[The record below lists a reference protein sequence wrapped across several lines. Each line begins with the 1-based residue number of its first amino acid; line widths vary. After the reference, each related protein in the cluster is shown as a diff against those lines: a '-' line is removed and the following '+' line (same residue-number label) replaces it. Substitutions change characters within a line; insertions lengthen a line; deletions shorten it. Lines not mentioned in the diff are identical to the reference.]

1 MSSVKK
7 RIIIV
12 EDEAL
17 IADHIEMLL
26 SDEGYTVVAVLD
38 NADDLFNVLSTQSVD
53 LILLDINLQGSLDG
67 VDIAH
72 QVNKQY
78 KVPIVFLT
86 SNTDKKTIDRVKLT
100 TPAGFIAK
108 PYTIADLISNI
119 EIALYR
125 ATEVIKPAIT
135 QEVSE
140 KSIFI
145 KDKSTLVKLM
155 YADIAYAEAMDNYS
169 VIFTDEKKYIVP
181 HTLKSLAEL
190 LEPEGFVKTHR
201 SFLVN
206 AKKIS
211 AIHPKAVQVGTK
223 EIPLSENF
231 RSTIISLF
239 KTF

>member
-1 MSSVKK
+1 MTSVKK

-26 SDEGYTVVAVLD
+26 SEEGYKIVAVLD
-38 NADDLFNVLSTQSVD
+38 NAEDVFDFLKRENADLV
-53 LILLDINLQGSLDG
+53 LLDINLQGSLDG

-72 QVNKQY
+72 QINKLHEI
-78 KVPIVFLT
+78 PIVFLT

-108 PYTIADLISNI
+108 PYTVADLISNI

-125 ATEVIKPAIT
+125 ATETIKQSIAN
-135 QEVSE
+135 EVSE

-145 KDKSTLVKLM
+145 KDKSVLVKVM
-155 YADIAYAEAMDNYS
+155 FADIAYAEAIDNYS

-181 HTLKSLAEL
+181 HTLKSLTEL
-190 LEPEGFVKTHR
+190 LELEGFVKTHR

-211 AIHPKAVQVGTK
+211 AIHPKTVQVGTK

>member
-1 MSSVKK
+1 MTSVKK

-26 SDEGYTVVAVLD
+26 SEEGYKIVAVLD
-38 NADDLFNVLSTQSVD
+38 NAEDVFDFLKRENADLV
-53 LILLDINLQGSLDG
+53 LLDINLQGSLDG

-72 QVNKQY
+72 QINKLHEI
-78 KVPIVFLT
+78 PIVFLT

-108 PYTIADLISNI
+108 PYTVADLISNI

-125 ATEVIKPAIT
+125 ATETIKQSIAN
-135 QEVSE
+135 EVSE

-145 KDKSTLVKLM
+145 KDKSVLVKVM
-155 YADIAYAEAMDNYS
+155 FADIAYAEAMDNYS
-169 VIFTDEKKYIVP
+169 VIFTDTKKYIVP
-181 HTLKSLAEL
+181 HTLKSLTQL
-190 LEPEGFVKTHR
+190 LDPEGFVKTHR